1 MAYTSNASGRNEI
14 YVRPFPGSGEAVQ
27 VSASGG
33 SQPRWRRDGHELF
46 YVALDGSV
54 TSVLV
59 TVANDRQAMEP
70 GTPRQLFSV
79 RLAAGPNIYPG
90 RAQYAVAADGRFLLN
105 ISSDDVTASPI
116 GIVLNW
122 DAVLRKP

>member
-1 MAYTSNASGRNEI
+1 VLYHVRTSKTGADLWALPLDGGEPSAILVTPFDEVGGQFSPDGRWVAYTSNASGRNEI

-46 YVALDGSV
+46 YVAPDGSV

-70 GTPRQLFSV
+70 GTPRQLFSA
-79 RLAAGPNIYPG
+79 RLAA
-90 RAQYAVAADGRFLLN
+90 
-105 ISSDDVTASPI
+105 
-116 GIVLNW
+116 
-122 DAVLRKP
+122 